1 MPDSGPFRRL
11 LPELLLAVAVAAA
24 AAVATL
30 EAPQTFSLYNRGLIE
45 AGEWWRLLTGNFA
58 HLNLRHLLLDL
69 AAWILIF
76 LLGRAWLGVADWIVS
91 LAVCCLAVS
100 VGLYWFSP
108 EIGVFGGLSG
118 ALHGLFALMAL
129 KQLRAGDRLGWL
141 LLLLVTLKLLYEWRY
156 GGTPG
161 TSELIGVPVAAQTH
175 LYGALGGAALFPLL
189 LLADRL
195 RKGARRAPAQ

>member
-1 MPDSGPFRRL
+1 MPDSGLLRSL
-11 LPELLLAVAVAAA
+11 LPEILLATAVAAA
-24 AAVATL
+24 AAVTTL
-30 EAPQTFSLYNRGLIE
+30 ETLQVFSLYNRGLIE

-69 AAWILIF
+69 VAWILIF
-76 LLGRAWLGVADWIVS
+76 LLGRAWLSIADWIVC
-91 LAVCCLAVS
+91 LVVCCLTVS
-100 VGLYWFSP
+100 AGLYWFSP

-141 LLLLVTLKLLYEWRY
+141 LLLLVTVKLLYEGRY

-195 RKGARRAPAQ
+195 RKGTRRIRAQ

>member
-1 MPDSGPFRRL
+1 MPDSGPLRSL
-11 LPELLLAVAVAAA
+11 LPEILLVGAVAAA
-24 AAVATL
+24 AALATL
-30 EAPQTFSLYNRGLIE
+30 ETLQAFSLYNRGLIE

-69 AAWILIF
+69 VAWILIF
-76 LLGRAWLGVADWIVS
+76 LLGRAWLSVADWIVC

-100 VGLYWFSP
+100 AGLYWFSP

-141 LLLLVTLKLLYEWRY
+141 LLLLVTVKLLYEARY

-175 LYGALGGAALFPLL
+175 LYGALGGAGLFPLL
-189 LLADRL
+189 LLAARL
-195 RKGARRAPAQ
+195 RKGTRRIQAE

>member
-1 MPDSGPFRRL
+1 MPDSGLLRSL
-11 LPELLLAVAVAAA
+11 LPEILLAVAVAAA
-24 AAVATL
+24 AAVTTL
-30 EAPQTFSLYNRGLIE
+30 ETLQAFSLYNRGLIE

-69 AAWILIF
+69 VAWILIF
-76 LLGRAWLGVADWIVS
+76 LLGRAWLSVADWIVS
-91 LAVCCLAVS
+91 LVVCCLAVS
-100 VGLYWFSP
+100 AGLYWFSP

-129 KQLRAGDRLGWL
+129 QQLRAGDRLGWL
-141 LLLLVTLKLLYEWRY
+141 LLLLVTLKLLYEGRY

-175 LYGALGGAALFPLL
+175 LYGALGGIALFPLL

-195 RKGARRAPAQ
+195 RKGTQRIRAQ

>member
-1 MPDSGPFRRL
+1 MPDSGSLRSL
-11 LPELLLAVAVAAA
+11 LPESLLAGAVAAA
-24 AAVATL
+24 AALATL
-30 EAPQTFSLYNRGLIE
+30 ETLQAFSLYNRALIE

-69 AAWILIF
+69 VAWILIF
-76 LLGRAWLGVADWIVS
+76 LLGRAWLGVADWIVC
-91 LAVCCLAVS
+91 LVVCCLAVS
-100 VGLYWFSP
+100 AGLYWFSP

-141 LLLLVTLKLLYEWRY
+141 LLLLVTVKLLYEARY

-189 LLADRL
+189 LLTDRL
-195 RKGARRAPAQ
+195 RKKTRP